1 MRHGERSAAARPFL
15 KWAGGKRQLLPEI
28 ERYARTPAR
37 AYYEPF
43 LGGGALFFHLAANGR
58 LPGRVVL
65 NDVNPH
71 LIAAWRAVRDR
82 TERLIAILRPMADE
96 YEAADAAGRAAA
108 YYRRREEFR
117 AAARRGDDGP
127 AAAALLLFLNRT
139 CFNGLYRVNAR
150 GEFNVP
156 HGRYASPRIL
166 DAAALRAAAAALRD
180 AEIRCGDYRE
190 AIAGAG
196 EGDLVYLD
204 PPYQPLSRTAS
215 FTQYVPG
222 GFGIEDQRLLAAAFA
237 DLNRRGA
244 AAVLSNSAHAAVEA
258 LYGRLGTVRRVRA
271 RRAINSDGGGRAA
284 SEILVANP
292 RAEAS
297 AA

>member
-1 MRHGERSAAARPFL
+1 MRHGERSAGARPFL

-28 ERYARTPAR
+28 ERYARAPAR

-65 NDVNPH
+65 NDVNPR

-82 TERLIAILRPMADE
+82 TERLIAILGPMADE
-96 YEAADAAGRAAA
+96 YEAADGAGRAAA

-117 AAARRGDDGP
+117 ASARRGDEGP
-127 AAAALLLFLNRT
+127 EAAALLLFLNRT

-166 DAAALRAAAAALRD
+166 DAGALRAAAAALRG

-190 AIAGAG
+190 AVADAG

-215 FTQYVPG
+215 FTQYAPG
-222 GFGIEDQRLLAAAFA
+222 GFGIEDQRLLAGAFA
-237 DLNRRGA
+237 ELGRRGA
-244 AAVLSNSAHAAVEA
+244 AAVLSNSAHAAVES
-258 LYGRLGTVRRVRA
+258 LYERLGSVRRVRA
-271 RRAINSDGGGRAA
+271 RRAINSDAGGRVA

>member
-1 MRHGERSAAARPFL
+1 MTGEAASPDARPFL

-28 ERYARTPAR
+28 ERFARTPAR

-65 NDVNPH
+65 NDLNPH

-82 TERLIAILRPMADE
+82 TEMLISILEPMAAE
-96 YEAADAAGRAAA
+96 YEAADPAGRAEA
-108 YYRRREEFR
+108 YYRRRDELR
-117 AAARRGDDGP
+117 AAAAAGDEGP

-156 HGRYASPRIL
+156 HGRYRRPRIL
-166 DAAALRAAAAALRD
+166 DAALLRAAAAALRRAD
-180 AEIRCGDYRE
+180 IRCGDYRE
-190 AIAGAG
+190 ALAEAG

-222 GFGIEDQRLLAAAFA
+222 GFGAEDQRLLADTFA

-244 AAVLSNSAHAAVEA
+244 AAVLSNSAHSAVEA
-258 LYGRLGTVRRVRA
+258 LYERLGSVRRVRA
-271 RRAINSDGGGRAA
+271 RRAINSDGGGRVAA
-284 SEILVANP
+284 EILVTNR
-292 RAEAS
+292 RAEAG